1 MPHSQ
6 IAYTVRNFRKQAEAE
21 VVPSSSLVEVEVEV
35 EVEVGVEV
43 EVWVEVEVGCEVEV
57 ERKYVPPVGWGGWLE
72 IWRVK
77 LNSTQVVVD
86 VRVELG
92 KSTILI
98 GKISHLIRVFYFWWI
113 LDSSSHMLRHMV
125 QEHHMMDMKDV
136 RWAMFILDFKRSAF
150 ERQISEAVA
159 IQQVAQ
165 KNQS

>member
-1 MPHSQ
+1 M
-6 IAYTVRNFRKQAEAE
+6 
-21 VVPSSSLVEVEVEV
+21 
-35 EVEVGVEV
+35 
-43 EVWVEVEVGCEVEV
+43 
-57 ERKYVPPVGWGGWLE
+57 E

-150 ERQISEAVA
+150 ERQISEAVT